1 MTAPLRIALTVDPY
15 LPVPPVTYGGIERVV
30 AALIEELT
38 RRGHRTTLLAHPES
52 RTPAVHIPYGVTPH
66 RGMRA
71 RAQELWQVGA
81 ALWSR
86 RCEFDV
92 VHSFGRLA
100 ALAPVLVDRSL
111 PKVQSY
117 QRAIPWAG
125 VARAL
130 RVASPALTF
139 TACSDA
145 MWHGR
150 ADSRHGRWSTVYN
163 GVDVNLYKAT
173 ATVDANAP
181 LIFLGRV
188 ELIKGAHTAIQ
199 IARRAK
205 RRLIIAG
212 NRVDSPDGCVYF
224 YREIRPHIDGDQVS
238 YVGPVDDHAKNH
250 LLGSAAALLMPI
262 GWDEPFGIVM
272 AEAMACGTP
281 VVGFRRG
288 SVPEVVEEGLTG
300 AIVGDVE
307 GAARAVPRVCGFDRR
322 QIRARCAERFSYS
335 VIADAYE
342 EIYRES
348 VDRCVRRCSR
358 ARVS

>member
-1 MTAPLRIALTVDPY
+1 MTVPLRIALTVDPY
-15 LPVPPVTYGGIERVV
+15 LPVPPVTYGGIERVA
-30 AALIEELT
+30 AALVEELT
-38 RRGHRTTLLAHPES
+38 RRGHQVTLIAHPAS
-52 RTPAVHIPYGVTPH
+52 RTPAVHIPYGVPPH
-66 RGMRA
+66 CGLRA
-71 RAQELWQVGA
+71 RAKELWQVGA
-81 ALWSR
+81 ALWSKR
-86 RCEFDV
+86 REFDV

-117 QRAIPWAG
+117 QRAIPWTG
-125 VARAL
+125 VARAT

-150 ADSRHGRWSTVYN
+150 ADTRHGRWSTVYN
-163 GVDVNLYKAT
+163 GVDVNLYNAT
-173 ATVDANAP
+173 ATVASDAP

-188 ELIKGAHTAIQ
+188 EQIKGAHAAIQ
-199 IARRAK
+199 IARGAN

-212 NRVDSPDGCVYF
+212 NQVDSPEGRLYF
-224 YREIRPHIDGDQVS
+224 YREIRPHIDGDRVS
-238 YVGPVDDHAKNH
+238 YVGPVDDQAKNH

-300 AIVGDVE
+300 AIVDDVE
-307 GAARAVPRVCGFDRR
+307 GAVRAVPRACRFDRR
-322 QIRARCAERFSYS
+322 QIRARCAQRFSYG

-342 EIYRES
+342 AVYRDCVE
-348 VDRCVRRCSR
+348 RCAGRLRR
-358 ARVS
+358 ARRA